1 MTTLDLRVYENLE
14 QRSPEWYEARLGVLT
29 ASVVGKLVTP
39 TMKVA
44 KNDTSRGLTHMLAAE
59 RITGFVVPTFQSDAM
74 FRGVMDE
81 PLARDLYSKL
91 HAPAV
96 EVGFMVREIDG
107 HKLGYSPDGLVGDDG
122 LIEVKSA
129 DPKIHLARILSADVP
144 AEHMAQMQTGM
155 LVSGRKWCDFV
166 SYCGGMPMHVQRAHA
181 IPEWFAAIT
190 EALAAFEA
198 NVADSLADYARIT
211 DGLPTTERVNYD
223 AEIRF

>member
-1 MTTLDLRVYENLE
+1 MSDLRVYDTLE
-14 QRSPEWYEARLGVLT
+14 QRSPEWFEARLGILT
-29 ASVVGKLVTP
+29 ASAVGKLLTP
-39 TMKVA
+39 TSA
-44 KNDTSRGLTHMLAAE
+44 IANNDTSRGLTHMLAAE

-91 HAPAV
+91 HAPAI
-96 EVGFMVREIDG
+96 EVGFMVRTIDG

-144 AEHMAQMQTGM
+144 REHMAQMQAGM

-166 SYCGGMPMHVQRAHA
+166 SWSGGMPMHVQRVYA
-181 IPEWFAAIT
+181 IPEWFATIT
-190 EALAAFEA
+190 EALAAFEE
-198 NVADSLADYARIT
+198 NVADILADYARIT